1 METIE
6 LRALPTAQ
14 WLPVIEREYFM
25 EYLPGGGGVV
35 KFVVSG
41 DETSPAVARG
51 VTALAHQYGLLT
63 AHADAG
69 QTRLHMLQ
77 DVFFALARWL
87 PWDKL
92 AQRYMEDLFTR
103 NGYPWPAAGE
113 ARSMAALGAHFGIAP
128 NLLTRSRDQW
138 LSLDLWNDGLLAQ
151 DFRAAML
158 RLGLS
163 RLEPD
168 ADALVDESPILRWL
182 YGEKV
187 SAGVLRQFDIGARIS
202 RTNARAMLVSLC
214 RWLRKAGSAGLLL
227 TLDVRPALHSGPRP
241 DGMPRYTPAAVMDMY
256 EVLRELIDD
265 IEHLPGLFVLVL
277 ADPALIAGEPK
288 RTLDNYKALEMR
300 IWPDVRPDNQQN
312 PLAPLVVVAG

>member
-6 LRALPTAQ
+6 LQALPTAQ
-14 WLPVIEREYFM
+14 WLPTIEREYFS
-25 EYLPGGGGVV
+25 EYLPAGGGAI
-35 KFVVSG
+35 KFVIAG
-41 DETSPAVARG
+41 EETAPAVARG
-51 VTALAHQYGLLT
+51 VTAMAHEYGFLT

-92 AQRYMEDLFTR
+92 AQRYVEELFTR
-103 NGYPWPAAGE
+103 NGYPWPSAGE
-113 ARSMAALGAHFGIAP
+113 TLTQVDLGAHFGIAP
-128 NLLTRSRDQW
+128 NLLARSRDQW
-138 LSLDLWNDGLLAQ
+138 LSQDLWNDPHMAQ
-151 DFRAAML
+151 DFRAAMMQL
-158 RLGLS
+158 CLS

-168 ADALVDESPILRWL
+168 ADTPPDESPVLRWL

-187 SAGVLRQFDIGARIS
+187 AAAALRPFDIGSRIG

-214 RWLRKAGSAGLLL
+214 HWLRKAGKPGLLL
-227 TLDVRPALHSGPRP
+227 TLDLRPALLTRP
-241 DGMPRYTPAAVMDMY
+241 KIEGIPRYTPAAVMDLY
-256 EVLRELIDD
+256 EVLRELVDD

-277 ADPALIAGEPK
+277 ADQALIAGESK

-300 IWPDVRPDNQQN
+300 IWPDVRPGDRQN
-312 PLAPLVVVAG
+312 PMAPLVMVRG